1 MPFSTI
7 GMRFKKTTLKN
18 GLRIITV
25 PMKDNPTVTVLVLVE
40 AGSKY
45 ETKEING
52 VSHFLEHMCFKGTKK
67 RPSSFVITEELDG
80 IGAHYNAFTGNEYTG
95 YYAKAEAKHFSKIL
109 DVVSDI
115 YLNPLFDENEI
126 EKEKGVISDEINMYE
141 DLPNRKVGE
150 VFMSLLY
157 GDQPA
162 GWPIAGKKEIIG
174 RFKRK
179 DFIDYRKKHYVAR
192 GTLVVVAGNI
202 RENRAISAVKEK
214 FTGISAAPK
223 GKKIKTKESQASP
236 KIALFKKKTDQTHLI
251 LGVRSFDAHSK
262 NNPALALLSGVLSG
276 GMSGRLFQKIRN
288 EMGVGYRISAG
299 NDAYTDHGIFEVSTG
314 VDNKRVFEVVSA
326 ITSEL
331 KKLKEEKISD
341 GELKKVK
348 DHITGSMALGLE
360 SSDSLAE
367 FYGMQEILRKPI
379 LKPSDIEKKINA
391 VTSDDV
397 QNIAREIFQN
407 KKLNLALVS
416 PLGDKK
422 RLKNILNLS

>member
-7 GMRFKKTTLKN
+7 GMRFKKTILKN

-67 RPSSFVITEELDG
+67 RPSSFIITEELDS

-95 YYAKAEAKHFSKIL
+95 YYAKAEARHFSKIL

-115 YLNPLFDENEI
+115 YLNPLFSEGEI

-162 GWPIAGKKEIIG
+162 GWPVAGKKEIIR

-202 RENRAISAVKEK
+202 NESKVTSAVKEK
-214 FTGISAAPK
+214 FTGISTAPK

-236 KIALFKKKTDQTHLI
+236 KIALFKKKTDQAHLI
-251 LGVRSFDAHSK
+251 LGVRSFDAYSK

-276 GMSGRLFQKIRN
+276 GMSGRLFQKIRD

-299 NDAYTDHGIFEVSTG
+299 NDAYTDHGIFEVSVG
-314 VDNKRVFEVVSA
+314 VDNKRVPEVISA

-331 KKLKEEKISD
+331 KKLKEEKVSAV
-341 GELKKVK
+341 ELKKVK

-367 FYGMQEILRKPI
+367 FYGMQEILRKPV
-379 LKPSDIEKKINA
+379 LNQVDIEKKINA

-397 QNIAREIFQN
+397 RNIAREIFQN
-407 KKLNLALVS
+407 KRLNLALIS

-422 RLKNILNLS
+422 RLNKILDLS